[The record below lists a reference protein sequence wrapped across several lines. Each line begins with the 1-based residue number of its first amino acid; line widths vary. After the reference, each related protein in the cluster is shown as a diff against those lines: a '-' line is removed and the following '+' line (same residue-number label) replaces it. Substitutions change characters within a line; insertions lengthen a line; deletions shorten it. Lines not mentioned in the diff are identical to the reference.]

1 MCTPHQK
8 LFALDAATGK
18 EKWKFDPQLKYNPTF
33 QHITCRGVSYHE
45 TAAAA
50 DAAGNAAPAMCAR
63 RIILPVNDGRLF
75 ALDAET
81 GKPCPDFANNGELNL
96 QSNMPYATPGHYEP
110 TSPPVIT
117 DNVIVV
123 AGAVTDN
130 YSTREPSGVIRGF
143 DVNSGKLL
151 WAFDP
156 ARKIRTPSRRT
167 SITSCRTRRTPG
179 TGRL

>member
-1 MCTPHQK
+1 MRRR
-8 LFALDAATGK
+8 AT
-18 EKWKFDPQLKYNPTF
+18 
-33 QHITCRGVSYHE
+33 
-45 TAAAA
+45 
-50 DAAGNAAPAMCAR
+50 
-63 RIILPVNDGRLF
+63 
-75 ALDAET
+75 
-81 GKPCPDFANNGELNL
+81 
-96 QSNMPYATPGHYEP
+96 EP

-156 ARKIRTPSRRT
+156 GAKDPNAIRRT

-179 TGRL
+179 HRPPMTPSWISSICRWASPRRTSGAATAPGNGRYASGLLALNASTGKLASVLSNGPP